1 MCMGGMCCNRARS
14 DDGREAA
21 GTIVSETISL
31 PARLDSHSGSVSASS
46 HSATVSGR

>member
-1 MCMGGMCCNRARS
+1 MRCNRARS

-21 GTIVSETISL
+21 WTIVSETMS
-31 PARLDSHSGSVSASS
+31 PPGRLDSQAGSVSASS